1 MLIHLPN
8 QNHPTMQKKSSL
20 NIIFLI
26 ITLIVGAGL
35 WREFD
40 TATMK
45 FKNTGLAIIYGITF
59 LFSLYLL
66 LKGFIKR

>member
-1 MLIHLPN
+1 
-8 QNHPTMQKKSSL
+8 MQKKLSL

-35 WREFD
+35 WKEFD

-45 FKNTGLAIIYGITF
+45 FKNTGLAIIYAVTF
-59 LFSLYLL
+59 LASLYLL
-66 LKGFIKR
+66 LKDLIRRSGK